1 MSNALGGS
9 VPTGSSSSETQSPQQ
24 GDCVPG
30 ASVAD
35 VLRLL
40 SAGATGAILMA
51 LGEQPLRTKN
61 LTQAVPGYTPRT
73 IYRYAGKL
81 AELEVVERHEEPG
94 VPSKV
99 VHMLSDPCGTELY
112 KLVNDFADASMT
124 RLPDGRID
132 SHAWAALGLLADLW
146 EAGMIEELSC
156 DPRSPTDLAR
166 GPHGLSYH
174 QVNRRAGLFHTAG
187 LLCEEPGPGRRRLY
201 ALTEKTRRTM
211 GLIAG
216 IGRWRHH
223 HVIAEDGEGMT
234 VEEMATVL
242 RTALPL
248 VEVEEHRG
256 KCLKLHVLEEG
267 EAYGG
272 EGDCIWA
279 EVEEDG
285 TIHSC
290 ASPTAKVDGWAR
302 GRVEAWIP
310 AILDGKAEKVLVGDD
325 ERLISDS
332 LDCLHQVLWTP
343 SPF

>member
-1 MSNALGGS
+1 MPAGT
-9 VPTGSSSSETQSPQQ
+9 PSSETRSSRQ
-24 GDCVPG
+24 DECVPG
-30 ASVAD
+30 ASIAD

-51 LGEQPLRTKN
+51 LGEQPLRTKS

-124 RLPDGRID
+124 RLPDGSID

-146 EAGMIEELSC
+146 EAGMVEDLSC

-174 QVNRRAGLFHTAG
+174 QVNRRAGLFHIAG
-187 LLCEEPGPGRRRLY
+187 LLREEPGPGRRRLY

-211 GLIAG
+211 GLIVG

-223 HVIAEDGEGMT
+223 HVIAEDEEGMT

-242 RTALPL
+242 RAALPL
-248 VEVEEHRG
+248 VRVEGHSG
-256 KCLKLHVLEEG
+256 KCLKLNVLEED

-272 EGDCIWA
+272 EGECIWA
-279 EVEEDG
+279 EVEKDG
-285 TIHSC
+285 RIHSC
-290 ASPTAKVDGWAR
+290 ADPTSKADGWGR
-302 GRVEAWIP
+302 GKVKAWIP
-310 AILDGKAEKVLVGDD
+310 VVLDGEPQKVLVGDD

-332 LDCLHQVLWTP
+332 LTRLHQVLWTP